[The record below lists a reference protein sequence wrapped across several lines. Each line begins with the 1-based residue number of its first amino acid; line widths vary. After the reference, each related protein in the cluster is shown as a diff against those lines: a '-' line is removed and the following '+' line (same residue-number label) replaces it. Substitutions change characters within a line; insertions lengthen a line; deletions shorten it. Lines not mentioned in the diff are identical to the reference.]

1 MLGAPLDLI
10 MVRKI
15 GIPGHPELAA
25 AAIIDGQDPEVVVN
39 ERVCTLAG
47 VRRQYIET
55 MARQELAEIER
66 RAGLYLKGRPR
77 VPIAGRTAI
86 IVDDGIATGTTMR
99 AVINALRRKKPKSL
113 VLAVPVAPRET
124 VEALRGQAD
133 DIICL
138 ESPDPFVAVGVHYD
152 DFRQVS
158 DAEVIELI
166 EGTRAA
172 EKDDRA
178 KVLDQV

>member
-15 GIPGHPELAA
+15 GIPGHPELAV

-39 ERVCTLAG
+39 ERVCSLAG

-55 MARQELAEIER
+55 MARRELAEIER
-66 RAGLYLKGRPR
+66 RAALYLKGRPR

-99 AVINALRRKKPKSL
+99 AVINALRRRKPKSL
-113 VLAVPVAPRET
+113 VLAVPVAPREA
-124 VEALRGQAD
+124 VKALKGQAD

-178 KVLDQV
+178 KVSDQV

>member
-1 MLGAPLDLI
+1 
-10 MVRKI
+10 
-15 GIPGHPELAA
+15 
-25 AAIIDGQDPEVVVN
+25 
-39 ERVCTLAG
+39 
-47 VRRQYIET
+47 
-55 MARQELAEIER
+55 
-66 RAGLYLKGRPR
+66 
-77 VPIAGRTAI
+77 
-86 IVDDGIATGTTMR
+86 MR
-99 AVINALRRKKPKSL
+99 AVMNALRRKKPKSL